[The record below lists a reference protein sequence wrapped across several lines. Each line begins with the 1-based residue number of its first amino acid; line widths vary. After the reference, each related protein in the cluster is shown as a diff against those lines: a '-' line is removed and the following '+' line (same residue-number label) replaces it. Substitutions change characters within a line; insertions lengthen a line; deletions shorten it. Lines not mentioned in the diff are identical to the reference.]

1 VAAAVLG
8 GAAVLLWGP
17 LHARLLELIAS
28 ADGLIRAYPAWG
40 MVVFVLLAAVSAMLA
55 FISSAALIPVAIY
68 AWGPTRCAVLL
79 WLGWFIGGV
88 LSYLV
93 GRFLGRPIV
102 ARLLRPATMAR
113 YEAYAHRGA
122 AFVPIL
128 LLQLAVPSDTA
139 GYLFGMVRC
148 PVGIYLV
155 ALALAEVPYAVG
167 AVYLGTSF
175 LERRLLPLL
184 LLGAAGALLGIVAL
198 RRVRRSVEGSKTL
211 DASPST
217 GDP

>member
-1 VAAAVLG
+1 VLVAAAVLG
-8 GAAVLLWGP
+8 GAALLLWGP
-17 LHARLLELIAS
+17 VHARLLDLIA
-28 ADGLIRAYPAWG
+28 AAEGLIRAYPAWG

-55 FISSAALIPVAIY
+55 FVSSAALIPVAIY
-68 AWGPTRCAVLL
+68 AWGPVLCAALL
-79 WLGWFIGGV
+79 WLGWFVGGV
-88 LSYLV
+88 LSYAV

-102 ARLLRPATMAR
+102 ARLVRPATMAR
-113 YEAYAHRGA
+113 YEAYVHRGA

-148 PVGIYLV
+148 PLGVYLL
-155 ALALAEVPYAVG
+155 ALAAAEVPYAVG

-184 LLGAAGALLGIVAL
+184 LLGAAGALLGVWAMW
-198 RRVRRSVEGSKTL
+198 RVRRGRLV
-211 DASPST
+211 
-217 GDP
+217 

>member
-1 VAAAVLG
+1 MAAAVLA

-17 LHARLLELIAS
+17 LHARLLEIIAS
-28 ADGLIRAYPAWG
+28 AEGLIRAYPAWG

-55 FISSAALIPVAIY
+55 FVSSAALIPVAIY
-68 AWGPTRCAVLL
+68 AWGATLCAVLL
-79 WLGWFIGGV
+79 WVGWFIGGV

-102 ARLLRPATMAR
+102 ARLVRPATMAR

-148 PVGIYLV
+148 PAGIYLL
-155 ALALAEVPYAVG
+155 ALAVAEVPYAVG

-175 LERRLLPLL
+175 LERRLAPLL

-198 RRVRRSVEGSKTL
+198 RKVMRSAQG
-211 DASPST
+211 
-217 GDP
+217 

>member
-1 VAAAVLG
+1 MAAAVLT
-8 GAAVLLWGP
+8 GAVVLLWGP
-17 LHARLLELIAS
+17 LHARLLDLIAQ
-28 ADGLIRAYPAWG
+28 ADGLIRAYPGPG
-40 MVVFVLLAAVSAMLA
+40 MAVFVLLAAVSAMLA
-55 FISSAALIPVAIY
+55 FVSSAALIPVAIY
-68 AWGPTRCAVLL
+68 AWGPTRCAGLL
-79 WLGWFIGGV
+79 WVGWFLGGV

-102 ARLLRPATMAR
+102 TRLVRPATMAR

-148 PVGIYLV
+148 PMGVYLA

-175 LERRLLPLL
+175 LERRLVPLL
-184 LLGAAGALLGIVAL
+184 LLGAAGALVGVLAFATSS
-198 RRVRRSVEGSKTL
+198 RRTGRR
-211 DASPST
+211 A
-217 GDP
+217 